1 MSLDTPQLTIIK
13 DRKIK
18 EGEMEWREGSTLQ
31 NSIAEY
37 ESNDK
42 SPLLENCLVQ
52 ESEIG
57 RKQSRVK

>member
-1 MSLDTPQLTIIK
+1 
-13 DRKIK
+13 
-18 EGEMEWREGSTLQ
+18 MEWREGSTLQ

-57 RKQSRVK
+57 RK